1 MQARVERAIAALNPV
16 VLADAPPAAMGAVAG
31 DADEPMVVVEEEMD
45 EGDLHE
51 DPANGRVGV
60 LGENGDLHLGGAI
73 AAVAAAFEG
82 ELDEDAASVGGV
94 VEVAEQRDGLDD
106 SSVFL
111 DGLGEFVLTGG
122 CLEPGNEQRGRVVAV
137 ADRG

>member
-1 MQARVERAIAALNPV
+1 MQARVERAIAALNLV

-51 DPANGRVGV
+51 VLGDAGEGV

-73 AAVAAAFEG
+73 AAVAAAIEG
-82 ELDEDAASVGGV
+82 ELDEDAAP
-94 VEVAEQRDGLDD
+94 ALA
-106 SSVFL
+106 
-111 DGLGEFVLTGG
+111 
-122 CLEPGNEQRGRVVAV
+122 VVAV
-137 ADRG
+137 GAVAGAGEAANPAGGRRSQRLVTLVRRL